1 MSVGGKRASAAKPKA
16 AGEGPIEKALAR
28 RPAAAEAIER
38 MLDGL
43 TADVLADEISRTV
56 IGQERAVRDA
66 CLFTVSKLK
75 CIASLCRG
83 VPEDEL
89 PQLNTFLIDG
99 NSGCG
104 KTFIARQLCKRLG
117 LGMYSIDGSS
127 LTGSGWKGASL
138 QDHLYHVAEEQ
149 ERGTDGP
156 ATVVFID
163 EVDKLSIDEEHPSFS
178 PIKDFLRVIEG
189 SDAVVVEPRS
199 SGSGTLAVDKGR
211 IIFVLAGAFEGLDRC
226 VADRIRRSS
235 GGSGL
240 GFTAS
245 SEVVEAFSAGSAKLR
260 AEAIPEDLVGWGWPI
275 ELVGRVT
282 AMTRV
287 NPLGVESMKRIIRGA
302 DGSAESRFGMLMP
315 LGCLYSVDDSA
326 VELIAEEA
334 AKRGVGARGI
344 ESALNGPSLAAA
356 DVARR
361 DGSIVSVRIVARD
374 GEVVAEYEHGER
386 ELGAAEDPMLCEEPE
401 LEPEAGAGEAFP
413 AAPTPHT
420 AGPEGPAAC
429 EAVAGEPPSAEWG
442 DKVTGVMH
450 DTFEL
455 RLAAD
460 GGPDPLGA
468 CLRSGR
474 LGETAGA
481 IVDIALRGMDP
492 ARALVASELI
502 LGCCYFICNVEV
514 WNADIGG
521 LIGLVEEEARGE
533 LRDRVLDL
541 YAGRGEFDRGEL
553 GGKEWGRRTGT
564 GIPRAYTSIK
574 HRGTLPDEEP
584 ALQRLLIYWG
594 LAGSESSPIAAET
607 AEALRALV
615 PSDEGAHRDTAE

>member
-1 MSVGGKRASAAKPKA
+1 MSVGSKRASAARREGA
-16 AGEGPIEKALAR
+16 DEGPVEKALAR
-28 RPAAAEAIER
+28 RAAAAEVLEE

-43 TADVLADEISRTV
+43 TAESLAEEVSRTV
-56 IGQERAVRDA
+56 IGQKQAVRDT
-66 CLFTVSKLK
+66 CLFMVSKLK
-75 CIASLCRG
+75 CVAGRCRG

-89 PQLNTFLIDG
+89 PQLNAFLIDG

-104 KTFIARQLCKRLG
+104 KTFLVRQVCKRLG
-117 LGMYSIDGSS
+117 LDMYSIDGSS

-138 QDHLYHVAEEQ
+138 QDHLYHIAEEQ
-149 ERGTDGP
+149 ERGTGGP

-163 EVDKLSIDEEHPSFS
+163 EIDKLSIDEEHPSFS

-189 SDAVVVEPRS
+189 SDATVVEPRN
-199 SGSGTLAVDKGR
+199 SGSGTLAVDKAR
-211 IIFVLAGAFEGLDRC
+211 IIFVLAGAFEGLDKC
-226 VADRIRRSS
+226 VAERIRGNS
-235 GGSGL
+235 GGAPY
-240 GFTAS
+240 GFSAS
-245 SEVVEAFSAGSAKLR
+245 SEVIEAFSAGSAKLR
-260 AEAIPEDLVGWGWPI
+260 AEATPEDLAGWGWPI
-275 ELVGRVT
+275 ELVGRLT

-287 NPLGVESMKRIIRGA
+287 NPLDTESMRQIIRGA
-302 DGSAESRFGMLMP
+302 DVSAESRFGVLMP
-315 LGCLYSVDDSA
+315 KGCSYSVGDSA
-326 VELIAEEA
+326 IELIAEEA
-334 AKRGVGARGI
+334 VKRGVGARGI

-356 DVARR
+356 DAARR
-361 DGSIVSVRIVARD
+361 DGSIVSVKIVARD

-386 ELGAAEDPMLCEEPE
+386 ELSAADEPE
-401 LEPEAGAGEAFP
+401 LHEEPVPQAGAGKASPTAP
-413 AAPTPHT
+413 APYA
-420 AGPEGPAAC
+420 AGLEGPAAC
-429 EAVAGEPPSAEWG
+429 EAADGEPSSAEWG
-442 DKVTGVMH
+442 DKVAGVIH

-455 RLAAD
+455 RLAAE

-502 LGCCYFICNVEV
+502 LGCCYFIRDVEV
-514 WNADIGG
+514 LSANIEG
-521 LIGLVEEEARGE
+521 LVGLVEEEARGE
-533 LRDRVLDL
+533 LRTRALDL
-541 YAGRGEFDRGEL
+541 YAGRGEFDQGEL
-553 GGKEWGRRTGT
+553 GGKEWGRHAGT

-594 LAGSESSPIAAET
+594 LAGSESSSIAAET

-615 PSDEGAHRDTAE
+615 PSDEGTHDDTAE